1 MSRQA
6 EERIAAAAAEQHGV
20 VTHRQLV
27 ELGLSP
33 AAIGRRWQSGRM
45 KRMHRGVYLV
55 VSIAPERATEMAAVL
70 VGGPGAVLSH
80 LSALSILRMLRADRP
95 HPLHVSVSGR
105 SRRRRPG
112 ICFHRVAP
120 FDDDEFTVM
129 DGIPVTSPGRTLVD
143 VAGMLGSREIEVAA
157 SVAERNGLTTIDELV
172 SLPDRYPRR
181 PGISVLRSLFKDM
194 RGPDFT
200 RSEAERRCLELLRT
214 AGLSRPHTNVPL
226 GPYELDL
233 FWPEEGIAVEI
244 DGRAHH
250 SSLSRFEGDRRK
262 DMWLRAHGI
271 EVIRLSWKQITRDG
285 TATAVQLGQS
295 LALAHPG
302 DPSDPHN
309 HPPWVGRT
317 VTSEPAGQRPPSRMV
332 CSRWQRCRPKD
343 RVGTVRP
350 DPHPGDPSDP
360 HNHPPWV
367 GRTVTS

>member
-295 LALAHPG
+295 LALARARRPEASIPDG
-302 DPSDPHN
+302 VQPVAALQAQGS
-309 HPPWVGRT
+309 GRHG
-317 VTSEPAGQRPPSRMV
+317 PAGPPPR
-332 CSRWQRCRPKD
+332 
-343 RVGTVRP
+343 
-350 DPHPGDPSDP
+350 
-360 HNHPPWV
+360 
-367 GRTVTS
+367 